1 MNSIGIHKTF
11 CRTQHKFWQVRVC
24 NFSLMTRTFQTL
36 VFRNGS
42 VTHKKNIDI
51 IFPDTNK
58 SRRLRRNS
66 NNVLTHL
73 TGYKHEGDSFMIK
86 EALPNYMF
94 PSLDR
99 SVTEKCFQIDATH
112 MIFARERKENVSGN
126 SGHTQLPLLEQCK
139 LQWWGV
145 GRIEA

>member
-1 MNSIGIHKTF
+1 MVVLH
-11 CRTQHKFWQVRVC
+11 TQ
-24 NFSLMTRTFQTL
+24 
-36 VFRNGS
+36 
-42 VTHKKNIDI
+42 NIDI

-86 EALPNYMF
+86 KVLPNYMF

-99 SVTEKCFQIDATH
+99 SVTEVLPDRCHPRGICQREE
-112 MIFARERKENVSGN
+112 RERIGEFRSYTASLAGA
-126 SGHTQLPLLEQCK
+126 T
-139 LQWWGV
+139 
-145 GRIEA
+145 